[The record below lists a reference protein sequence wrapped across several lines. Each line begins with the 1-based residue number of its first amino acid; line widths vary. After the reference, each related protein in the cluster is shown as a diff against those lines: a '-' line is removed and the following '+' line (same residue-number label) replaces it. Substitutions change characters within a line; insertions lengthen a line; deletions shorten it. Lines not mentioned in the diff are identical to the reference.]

1 MFQQDRLSSSS
12 IHLLPFPFTL
22 QAHVF
27 LSFSWAAIVSIL
39 YPPKKMYRYYKVTKN
54 LINVQSLCGRHLRQK
69 LASCFLGMTV
79 HVCHSLLYT
88 YIYMFQ
94 IGIICISTD
103 CRHFE
108 LALEMMKCWL
118 FQWPPM
124 ATYIFKLSS
133 LSFSST
139 EKQYCSTMMIDYWKV
154 AVISDCLQSPV
165 NTKQWMGIFWHVKKN
180 NNEKKREQTWYPTAS
195 KHFQLARQIKFQSH
209 KSCFN

>member
-39 YPPKKMYRYYKVTKN
+39 YPPQKMYRYYKVTK
-54 LINVQSLCGRHLRQK
+54 K
-69 LASCFLGMTV
+69 LDQCSELVWSSSQAKTCFLFFGMTV

-103 CRHFE
+103 CWHLE
-108 LALEMMKCWL
+108 LALEMIKCWL
-118 FQWPPM
+118 FRWPPM

-154 AVISDCLQSPV
+154 AVISDCLQHMLAISGKYQAV
-165 NTKQWMGIFWHVKKN
+165 DGDILTCKKKILMK
-180 NNEKKREQTWYPTAS
+180 KKRTNMIS
-195 KHFQLARQIKFQSH
+195 N
-209 KSCFN
+209 CF

>member
-39 YPPKKMYRYYKVTKN
+39 YPPKKCTVIIKWQKTLR

-103 CRHFE
+103 CWHLE
-108 LALEMMKCWL
+108 LALEMIKCWL
-118 FQWPPM
+118 FRWPPM

-154 AVISDCLQSPV
+154 AVISDCLQHMLAISGKYQAV
-165 NTKQWMGIFWHVKKN
+165 DGDILTCKKKIIMKK
-180 NNEKKREQTWYPTAS
+180 KKRTNMIS
-195 KHFQLARQIKFQSH
+195 N
-209 KSCFN
+209 CF